1 MNHNNWKMPA
11 AFTTFLTLLLN
22 ACTSNEGTL
31 NADSNPLS
39 KQYAQ
44 VWLTQGDKSVL
55 FQHDSIPIVSPSQ
68 AGWPQVKVDTA
79 IQYQEVE
86 GYGAA
91 LTGSSAYLFHHS
103 LDPTQRQ
110 RILKEL
116 FDPHQGIG
124 LSYLRL
130 TMGASDFS
138 LSDYTYNDLPGGETD
153 FNLEHFSLSR
163 DTDDVVP
170 ILKEIIALYP
180 DIKFMGT
187 PWSPPAWMKTSQN
200 LRGGQLK
207 PECYPV
213 YARYFVKYIQAM
225 QNKGIR
231 IDAITPQNEPL
242 HATAGYPCMLM
253 QPDEQKAFIR
263 DHLGPAFR
271 SAGIDTKIVIY
282 DHNWDR
288 ADYATSVLS
297 DPNAAQYIAGSAFHA
312 YGGDVSA
319 MSIVHNAFP
328 DKKLYFTE
336 ISGGEWA
343 VNFGDNLMW
352 YMKNILIGTV
362 LNWSSNALFWNLAL
376 DQNHGPRNNGC
387 QDCRGVI
394 TISGG
399 GGTITRNE
407 EYYALAHFAKFVRP
421 GALRIHTNPDPSI
434 SNVDFV
440 VFRNTDGSKAMVI
453 ANYNI
458 VSKTFAIVQAN
469 KAMNYTL
476 PARSTITVVWY

>member
-1 MNHNNWKMPA
+1 M
-11 AFTTFLTLLLN
+11 
-22 ACTSNEGTL
+22 
-31 NADSNPLS
+31 
-39 KQYAQ
+39 
-44 VWLTQGDKSVL
+44 
-55 FQHDSIPIVSPSQ
+55 
-68 AGWPQVKVDTA
+68 DTA

-153 FNLEHFSLSR
+153 FNLEQFSLSR
-163 DTDDVVP
+163 DTDDMVP

-180 DIKFMGT
+180 DIKLMGT

-225 QNKGIR
+225 QNEGIR

-242 HATAGYPCMLM
+242 HSTAGYPCMLM
-253 QPDEQKAFIR
+253 QPAEQKAFIH
-263 DHLGPAFR
+263 DYLGPALR

-288 ADYATSVLS
+288 AD
-297 DPNAAQYIAGSAFHA
+297 
-312 YGGDVSA
+312 
-319 MSIVHNAFP
+319 
-328 DKKLYFTE
+328 
-336 ISGGEWA
+336 
-343 VNFGDNLMW
+343 
-352 YMKNILIGTV
+352 
-362 LNWSSNALFWNLAL
+362 
-376 DQNHGPRNNGC
+376 
-387 QDCRGVI
+387 
-394 TISGG
+394 
-399 GGTITRNE
+399 
-407 EYYALAHFAKFVRP
+407 
-421 GALRIHTNPDPSI
+421 
-434 SNVDFV
+434 
-440 VFRNTDGSKAMVI
+440 
-453 ANYNI
+453 
-458 VSKTFAIVQAN
+458 
-469 KAMNYTL
+469 
-476 PARSTITVVWY
+476 